1 MTKSYLII
9 LFIILNIINLRSQNN
24 VNFSHLSPKTDSG
37 YRMIKNTI
45 QDPLGYVWM
54 SQDKGILKYDG
65 YEYWFESIDAIFNK
79 YELKDAVERIEIDT
93 NGNILVLS
101 RNGLLARREINGNY
115 TQLNNFFSKTNKI
128 VLINKIFTKKNQVWL
143 TDYSGTIYLENKI
156 TSKFDSIST
165 IPNINLNKIEIVDLE
180 ITKNN
185 DLIISTNIGVLYK
198 YSIAHNILQEIK
210 GPFNK
215 YPGILYITLGKND
228 DLWIGTEY
236 MGLFQYDFNK
246 SKFTHHSYHLDNVD
260 VLAKDMI
267 LALYCDSEGII
278 WAGSD
283 GEGLYRINP
292 ENGEIKLIRHISFDQ
307 YSLSSN
313 VIIDINEDS
322 NENLWVI
329 TNYGDVN
336 VLPNNEN
343 NIFHHKGSTKN
354 ISARVLSIFK
364 DSKNNLWIGTDG
376 KGLTRTNLITGSENQ
391 YLTIKNTI
399 EGDYIQSIIED
410 NNGNIWIGSYK
421 NGLWFYNSKTAVIS
435 KIPISNSKGIEATDV
450 LTIFNDSKGRI
461 WVGSDIGL
469 FLFNA
474 KKEKI
479 ALFYFEEK
487 GLYGEL
493 VRSIIE
499 DSENNIWVGTD
510 RGGLFKFNE
519 KESLV
524 NADFQRFPYAKE
536 NSNATEDYSITTMS
550 ADTKKGIWIVN
561 LQGELFYF
569 NTIDQT
575 FKEYKNYK
583 SFKDATFQTVLM
595 EDDNNLWLSSS
606 HGLWHFNVKDSIV
619 RNFYKTDGFQNDY
632 YIKRSAFKDKYGFFY
647 FGGINGVNGF
657 NPKDL
662 SKTPIISQLHINSIE
677 ILNKSASLL
686 IPEQVK
692 NGIEQV
698 KTLDLAHDQS
708 SFSFRFS
715 TIGTILNSNYFY
727 AYRLKGFN
735 DEWKITQNERVATYT
750 NIPPGNYIFE
760 VKAATVSGNWDIP
773 VKAIQIKVHPPIWN
787 HPLVHLLYFI
797 IFFVVIYSIFRWY
810 KLRKNLLLQK
820 FKNNQEKEIYAEKM
834 NFFSKM
840 SHEIQT
846 PLTLILSPIEK
857 MLVNAEE
864 NGDLLLTQRLKII
877 SNNAKRLSRIA
888 NELTTIRNKEIGQL
902 KLKVSEKDIIKEIKE
917 IAESFTEQARFKKI
931 DFEQNY
937 FNKSYKLWF
946 DLQLVEHIIYNLLS
960 NAFKFTPREGK
971 IKLETKIDA
980 EKNMLMVAIADSGH
994 GISKEEHAKVFKL
1007 FYRTNKGKK
1016 FKGTGIGLALVKELI
1031 DLHKGEII
1039 INSEPKKGTEFIVY
1053 IPLDKAKYSKK
1064 DIVDYEK
1071 EPNIE
1076 LKTNIKQPLKL
1087 AQIENS
1093 KYHKQTL
1100 LIVEDNFE
1108 MQNFLQDIFRNNYK
1122 ILLADNGAEGLE
1134 VAINEHPNI
1143 IISDISMPI
1152 MNGLE
1157 MCENLRNNLETS
1169 HIPVILLTAK
1179 NTTET
1184 KLKGLEYGAIEFIQ
1198 KPFDI
1203 KELQLKTHNILTSH
1217 EKVYSNFASQYISTP
1232 EQSKSKSKD
1241 VLFLEKLIG
1250 ILNSELDNPEFKL
1263 ESLSNT
1269 LNMSYSAI
1277 YRKCQNLTG
1286 KTIVDLFR
1294 LMRLKKSAIH
1304 ICKNGYS
1311 ISEACFA
1318 VGFNDTK
1325 YFSKCFKIHFKKTP
1339 NTFKK
1344 EAENSDLDTFLTTYK
1359 LNEFDLI

>member
-1 MTKSYLII
+1 MIKLYLVI
-9 LFIILNIINLRSQNN
+9 LFFALNILNLRSQDN
-24 VNFSHLSPKTDSG
+24 VNFSHLSPKTGSG

-45 QDPLGYVWM
+45 EDRLGYVWM
-54 SQDKGILKYDG
+54 SQDTGILKFDG
-65 YEYWFESIDAIFNK
+65 YEYWFDSIDSIFNK
-79 YELKDAVERIEIDT
+79 KEIKDAIERIEIDS
-93 NGNILVLS
+93 NGNILIIS

-115 TQLNNFFSKTNKI
+115 TQLNYLFSESDKI
-128 VLINKIFTKKNQVWL
+128 VLVNKIFTIKNQVWL

-156 TSKFDSIST
+156 TSKFDSITT
-165 IPNINLNKIEIVDLE
+165 IPNIKFTKTEIVDFE

-198 YSIAHNILQEIK
+198 YSKAEDKLHEIK

-215 YPGILYITLGKND
+215 YPGILYLTLGKNN

-236 MGLFQYDFNK
+236 MGLFQYNLTENK
-246 SKFTHHSYHLDNVD
+246 FIQHSYYQDNVD
-260 VLAKDMI
+260 ILANDMI
-267 LALYCDSEGII
+267 LALYCDSQGII

-292 ENGEIKLIRHISFDQ
+292 GNGEIILFKHNSFDQ
-307 YSLSSN
+307 YALSSN
-313 VIIDINEDS
+313 SIININEDS
-322 NENLWVI
+322 NNNLWVI

-336 VLPNNEN
+336 ILPIHKN
-343 NIFHHKGSTKN
+343 NIYHHKGSIKN
-354 ISARVLSIFK
+354 ISARVLSVFK
-364 DSKNNLWIGTDG
+364 DSNNNLWVGTDG
-376 KGLTRTNLITGSENQ
+376 KGLTKTNLITGSENQ
-391 YLTIKNTI
+391 FLNIKKSL
-399 EGDYIQSIIED
+399 EGGYIQSIIED
-410 NNGNIWIGSYK
+410 ENGNIWIGSYK
-421 NGLWFYNSKTAVIS
+421 NGLWFYNSKTEEIS
-435 KIPISNSKGIEATDV
+435 KIPISNSKGIQASDF

-461 WVGSDIGL
+461 WAGSDIGL
-469 FLFNA
+469 YLFNS

-479 ALFYFEEK
+479 AYFPFDEK
-487 GLYGEL
+487 GLFGDL
-493 VRSIIE
+493 ARSIIE
-499 DSENNIWVGTD
+499 DSDNNIWIGMD

-519 KESLV
+519 KQSFV
-524 NADFQRFPYAKE
+524 NSNFQRFQYAKE
-536 NSNATEDYSITTMS
+536 INQAAEDYSVTSMA
-550 ADTKKGIWIVN
+550 ADTKEGIWIVN
-561 LQGELFYF
+561 SLGELFYY
-569 NTIDQT
+569 NTVNQV
-575 FKEYKNYK
+575 FKEYKNHK
-583 SFKDATFQTVLM
+583 SFKNVTFQTVLR
-595 EDDNNLWLSSS
+595 EDDNNLWLSST
-606 HGLWHFNVKDSIV
+606 HGLWNFNIKDSIIKNYS
-619 RNFYKTDGFQNDY
+619 RTDGFQNDY
-632 YIKRSAFKDKYGFFY
+632 YIQRSAFKDKSGFLY

-657 NPKDL
+657 NPNDI
-662 SKTPIISQLHINSIE
+662 SKVPIISQLHINSID
-677 ILNKSASLL
+677 ILNKSVSSL

-698 KTLDLAHDQS
+698 KSLDLDHDQS

-715 TIGTILNSNYFY
+715 AIGTILYSNYFY

-735 DEWKITQNERVATYT
+735 DEWKISKNERIATYT
-750 NIPPGNYIFE
+750 NIPPGDYTFE
-760 VKAATVSGNWDIP
+760 VKAATENRNWDIP
-773 VKAIQIKVHPPIWN
+773 AKTIQIKVHPPIWN
-787 HPLVHLLYFI
+787 HPLAYLLYFI
-797 IFFVVIYSIFRWY
+797 MFFVVIYSIYRWD
-810 KLRKNLLLQK
+810 KLRKNLLFQK
-820 FKNNQEKEIYAEKM
+820 LKNNQEKEIYAEKM

-857 MLVNAEE
+857 MLTNSEE

-902 KLKVSEKDIIKEIKE
+902 KLKVSERDIIKEIKE

-931 DFEQNY
+931 DFEQKN
-937 FNKSYKLWF
+937 FEESYKLWF
-946 DLQLVEHIIYNLLS
+946 DIELFEHIIYNLLS

-971 IKLETKIDA
+971 IKLETKLNI
-980 EKNMLMVAIADSGH
+980 EKGMFMISIEDSGL
-994 GISKEEHAKVFKL
+994 GISKEEHADVFKL

-1016 FKGTGIGLALVKELI
+1016 FRGTGIGLALVKELI

-1053 IPLDKAKYSKK
+1053 LPLNKSKYSKK
-1064 DIVDYEK
+1064 EIVDSAK
-1071 EPNIE
+1071 EPIIE
-1076 LKTNIKQPLKL
+1076 LKKGLKQPLEL

-1093 KYHKQTL
+1093 KYSKSTL

-1108 MQNFLQDIFRNNYK
+1108 MQNFLHDIFRNNYK
-1122 ILLADNGAEGLE
+1122 ILLADNGAEGL
-1134 VAINEHPNI
+1134 AIAKKEQPNI

-1157 MCENLRNNLETS
+1157 MCENLQNNNETS
-1169 HIPVILLTAK
+1169 HIPIILLTAK
-1179 NTTET
+1179 NTTDT

-1217 EKVYSNFASQYISTP
+1217 EKVFSNFASQYISTP
-1232 EQSKSKSKD
+1232 KQSKSKSKD
-1241 VLFLEKLIG
+1241 VIFLEKLIG

-1263 ESLSNT
+1263 ESLSKT

-1277 YRKCQNLTG
+1277 YKKCQNLTG

-1294 LMRLKKSAIH
+1294 LMRLKKSAVH

-1325 YFSKCFKIHFKKTP
+1325 YFSKCFKVHFKKTP
-1339 NTFKK
+1339 SAFKK
-1344 EAENSDLDTFLTTYK
+1344 EAENSDLGSFLTNYK
-1359 LNEFDLI
+1359 LHKFDVI